1 MDSLMS
7 LPKPD
12 PATLPCSP
20 LVETAGLKYFPR
32 MTGKIRLHAAGK
44 LWEDLHANLGKGSD
58 GALCAFLHLDYD
70 ALKARVLAG
79 GSDEEI
85 LAWCQQHG
93 RPLNDTDKLVWNHYV
108 ATLGFKDHI
117 TDILAKRK
125 ADGGL
130 AHRDDIQTIA
140 HYIDVD
146 EGRLP

>member
-20 LVETAGLKYFPR
+20 LVETAGLRYFPR

-70 ALKARVLAG
+70 ALKARVLEG
-79 GSDEEI
+79 GSDEDI

-108 ATLGFKDHI
+108 ATHGFKAHI
-117 TDILAKRK
+117 TEIPAKRK
-125 ADGGL
+125 PHGGL
-130 AHRDDIQTIA
+130 ATR
-140 HYIDVD
+140 
-146 EGRLP
+146 E